1 MNEASARAHARM
13 HVHAARAQRTRLHVR
28 NIRPVSPVKGEARY
42 CLALKEVVRA
52 ACAGKAAER
61 LQHVHLQLLR
71 QWLALLHDETP
82 VSVRATAV
90 DRLPNDGVREA
101 VDLAKVLQVL
111 RQKKSGILAERMC
124 ASAPAV
130 GCGPSGGLRGSSRR
144 LRLQRWRPL
153 NTMASQATRS
163 IDRKRV
169 RALRNQRGNI
179 FWHHPRR
186 PSAHHG

>member
-1 MNEASARAHARM
+1 MND
-13 HVHAARAQRTRLHVR
+13 AARAQRTRLHVR

-52 ACAGKAAER
+52 ACAGEAAER

-82 VSVRATAV
+82 VSVRPTAV

-111 RQKKSGILAERMC
+111 RRKKKESGILAERMC

-130 GCGPSGGLRGSSRR
+130 GCGPSGGLRVSSRR

-169 RALRNQRGNI
+169 RALRDQRGNI